1 MEDKSIIELFFQ
13 RDESAITESQKKYG
27 SYCRAI
33 AHNILHCKED
43 TDECV
48 NDTWLRSWNS
58 IPPEKPN
65 RLSVYFGRITR
76 NLAIDRYRKERSMK
90 HGGAQTSICL
100 DELSECIGAE
110 DPIEDTLVL
119 KDLLNSFL
127 SSLPEKHRHIFLF
140 RYWYMMPV
148 SDIADHC
155 GMTSD
160 AVKMLLSRT
169 RKKLEKYLKKEG
181 FEK

>member
-90 HGGAQTSICL
+90 HGGGQTSICL
-100 DELSECIGAE
+100 DELSECISAE

>member
-76 NLAIDRYRKERSMK
+76 NLK
-90 HGGAQTSICL
+90 
-100 DELSECIGAE
+100 
-110 DPIEDTLVL
+110 
-119 KDLLNSFL
+119 
-127 SSLPEKHRHIFLF
+127 
-140 RYWYMMPV
+140 
-148 SDIADHC
+148 
-155 GMTSD
+155 
-160 AVKMLLSRT
+160 
-169 RKKLEKYLKKEG
+169 
-181 FEK
+181 